1 MILHWIFVSNFSL
14 VSNQL
19 LSAMERIPSYLIKL
33 IKTMILE
40 RLLGWLEFVR
50 LDKFKAPTLIE
61 GDDLE
66 REMFWFQKIDCL
78 INNEYSMSC
87 FKTSD
92 DMVYMPFNFIRRYFD
107 IYGKFIKTSSK
118 QEVFD
123 WGCSYSKFYYPK
135 AAYDYKSTY
144 LWFDND
150 NVEVRD
156 RSNLISG
163 LEFHGRLGV
172 DLQKA
177 CTILDKNLPIKIKN
191 LHLSRILFKGKPLID
206 DVMLSSSAHES
217 HLFSAARW
225 LLENLVGQLKLFESF
240 LICIPILILKPC
252 WYPAM
257 DQGQAATRVLCFFNM
272 SSGKGGFRTS
282 IFEYPTILSSFVLNG
297 ALWSEYFKEGLESS
311 KHLLLLYDTGSGT
324 LYDLR
329 LFSLKT
335 EPKIARWD
343 YHTTHINQFFYL
355 NTLLKDQQYQK
366 DGFKRK
372 KSCSQ
377 LK

>member
-1 MILHWIFVSNFSL
+1 
-14 VSNQL
+14 
-19 LSAMERIPSYLIKL
+19 
-33 IKTMILE
+33 
-40 RLLGWLEFVR
+40 
-50 LDKFKAPTLIE
+50 
-61 GDDLE
+61 
-66 REMFWFQKIDCL
+66 
-78 INNEYSMSC
+78 
-87 FKTSD
+87 
-92 DMVYMPFNFIRRYFD
+92 MPFNFIRRYFD

-257 DQGQAATRVLCFFNM
+257 DQGQAISLQFCFER
-272 SSGKGGFRTS
+272 SSLVGSYDSKIS
-282 IFEYPTILSSFVLNG
+282 CAKQFETVE
-297 ALWSEYFKEGLESS
+297 EYFKEGLESS